1 MCIEIVTQRIWTI
14 HCKITIVHSVVDYRL
29 QVGQIDLHYIGEN
42 SNIVVDERAH
52 RLFDDIRDDKITT
65 YLLLATCETNS
76 YYICI
81 DKKC

>member
-14 HCKITIVHSVVDYRL
+14 HCKITIVHSVVDYCL

-76 YYICI
+76 YYICS